1 MGISLGGVRGESV
14 AEINVV
20 PLIDILL
27 VLLIIF
33 MVISPRVPVGLPVV
47 LPEPAPP
54 DAKVLPV
61 PEVVVVQ
68 LFADG
73 SLRINRDGVAWQD
86 LQGRLEE
93 VFKGRATR
101 VAFVRGDA
109 ALEFGLVA
117 RAIGLMRDSGITTV
131 GLMTPELENAR

>member
-1 MGISLGGVRGESV
+1 MGSSLGGLRRGSI
-14 AEINVV
+14 AEMNVV

-33 MVISPRVPVGLPVV
+33 MVISPRMPVGLPAV
-47 LPEPAPP
+47 LPERAMGPEPQRAP
-54 DAKVLPV
+54 DA
-61 PEVVVVQ
+61 VVVQ

-73 SLRINRDGVAWQD
+73 SLRINRDAVAWQD

-93 VFKGRATR
+93 VFEGRANR
-101 VAFVRGDA
+101 VAFVRGDG
-109 ALEFGLVA
+109 ALEFGAVA
-117 RAIGLMRDSGITTV
+117 RAIDIMRGSAITSV